1 MPSRGCTGISTAFES
16 VGVGIPLPP
25 DDQVQVMHI
34 VQESLSNVRKH
45 ALATGV
51 RVRVERGP
59 KGTMISVDDDGV
71 GFDPAVRDESGRH
84 IGLGIMQERAQRVG
98 GQCTVRSAPGEGTH
112 VVLTLE
118 RRQSGAEKVKERV

>member
-1 MPSRGCTGISTAFES
+1 MSGNCLSTAAPGGPSGPGFGHSRDPGPFQTQTGISTAFES

-51 RVRVERGP
+51 RVRVERAP
-59 KGTMISVDDDGV
+59 
-71 GFDPAVRDESGRH
+71 RGR
-84 IGLGIMQERAQRVG
+84 
-98 GQCTVRSAPGEGTH
+98 
-112 VVLTLE
+112 
-118 RRQSGAEKVKERV
+118 